1 MPHNEHTSE
10 QATLFAKWLDGETLT
25 DHDMATLKASPL
37 WDQRIST
44 VETMTLLNEQLESTV
59 DVPEW
64 DRSATFVSPHQ
75 LSAEHAGGWLTNHG
89 MSLIAMSFSIVA
101 CLFIAFDL
109 KINLSDQGPLL
120 LTRADYEASWNK
132 AQQQQELEQRVYKRL
147 DTWLVKSAEHL
158 NQSFSEY
165 EQRQNKNTSQ
175 LITYL
180 VESSR
185 IERQQDINQMVKV
198 LQAQQVSDLQYLE
211 AEISHLQHQFRLAS
225 FANEQDSKEPVSL
238 LTEE

>member
-1 MPHNEHTSE
+1 M
-10 QATLFAKWLDGETLT
+10 
-25 DHDMATLKASPL
+25 
-37 WDQRIST
+37 
-44 VETMTLLNEQLESTV
+44 
-59 DVPEW
+59 
-64 DRSATFVSPHQ
+64 
-75 LSAEHAGGWLTNHG
+75 
-89 MSLIAMSFSIVA
+89 
-101 CLFIAFDL
+101 
-109 KINLSDQGPLL
+109 
-120 LTRADYEASWNK
+120 
-132 AQQQQELEQRVYKRL
+132 
-147 DTWLVKSAEHL
+147 VKSAEHL